1 MNSNL
6 KGNVALGQAISYF
19 TLQGYIVSL
28 PINDSQ
34 VYDLIIEKDM
44 QLQTVQV
51 KYTSEKSKSG
61 TAYKC
66 TLRTISGTTRQKL
79 YSITDTGVNLLF
91 CYCDNGEKYLI
102 PITDI
107 TNSNSITLS
116 SIPVKQGFD
125 TSKYMI

>member
-19 TLQGYIVSL
+19 TSKGYIVSL

-34 VYDLIIEKDM
+34 AYDLIIEKNM

-51 KYTSEKSKSG
+51 KYTSEKSKGG

-102 PITDI
+102 PINDI

-116 SIPVKQGFD
+116 NIPAKQGFD
-125 TSKYMI
+125 TSKYII